1 MASSLQLILI
11 LTLSSHLMVY
21 EGNAA
26 TCSNCFLHSQ
36 AVYYPNSDQHG
47 TENGACGFGR
57 FGATINHGY
66 VSAASNLY
74 RGGIG
79 CGACYQVRCTNGN
92 FCSDEGVKVV
102 ITNQGSGPGDF
113 ILSRKAFARMG
124 ESKYDAASLLALG
137 VVDIEYKRIP
147 CSYPNKNIIMKID
160 ENSDYPYYLAF
171 ILLYQQGTK
180 DITAVK
186 LCEPK
191 KFVCKLLS
199 RSYGAVWATTSP
211 PTGALSIRM
220 LLSDDSGDDTWVAA
234 ANNLPKHWKA
244 GKTYDTGVQVI
255 DL

>member
-1 MASSLQLILI
+1 MF
-11 LTLSSHLMVY
+11 Y

-47 TENGACGFGR
+47 TEIGACGFGR
-57 FGATINHGY
+57 YGATINNGY

-92 FCSDEGVKVV
+92 FCSDKGVNVV
-102 ITNQGSGPGDF
+102 ITDQGSGPGDF
-113 ILSRKAFARMG
+113 ILSRKAFGRMG
-124 ESKYDAASLLALG
+124 ESKSDAKSLLALG

-147 CSYPNKNIIMKID
+147 CSYPNKNIIIKID

-171 ILLYQQGTK
+171 MILYQQGTK

-186 LCEPK
+186 LCEGVPQNK
-191 KFVCKLLS
+191 HIQNWDDICTLFS
-199 RSYGAVWATTSP
+199 SDRATDEGAEQFEEY
-211 PTGALSIRM
+211 
-220 LLSDDSGDDTWVAA
+220 AA
-234 ANNLPKHWKA
+234 AMNLENKA
-244 GKTYDTGVQVI
+244 VSTAKTGSGESNKRQKRVGRA
-255 DL
+255 